1 MFAVWMDAQKGGGGV
16 GGGGGLDQLRALFT
30 VAAVACEVTEMSAA
44 QLAKAPRGVVEKV
57 LDGGGDGDGGG
68 GGGGGAKV
76 GAELF
81 EMDDGGKGA

>member
-1 MFAVWMDAQKGGGGV
+1 MFAVWMDAQKGGGV
-16 GGGGGLDQLRALFT
+16 GGGVGGGLDQLRALFT

-44 QLAKAPRGVVEKV
+44 QLAKAPRGAVEKV
-57 LDGGGDGDGGG
+57 LDEGVVGG

-81 EMDDGGKGA
+81 EVDEGGKGAA